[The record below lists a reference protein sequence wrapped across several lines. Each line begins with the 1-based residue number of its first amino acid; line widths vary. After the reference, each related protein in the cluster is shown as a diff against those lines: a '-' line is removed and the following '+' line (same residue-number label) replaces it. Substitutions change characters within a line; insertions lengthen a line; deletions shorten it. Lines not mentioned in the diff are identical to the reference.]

1 MNDDV
6 TDQDIDTAGT
16 EADEGHRARIR
27 KHDVEPHDPTATPLG
42 AEPGSAAERTAH
54 EGVTDRGDAAGN
66 EGPPRS
72 PLTPERMH
80 RAEDDARARATSPD
94 FSERPDRA
102 TRETPHET
110 GDR

>member
-16 EADEGHRARIR
+16 EADAEHRARLR
-27 KHDVEPHDPTATPLG
+27 ELDVEPHDPTATPLG
-42 AEPGSAAERTAH
+42 AVPGSAADRSAH
-54 EGVTDRGDAAGN
+54 AGETGRGDAAGN

-80 RAEDDARARATSPD
+80 RAEDDARARARSRD
-94 FSERPDRA
+94 FSEQPDRA
-102 TRETPHET
+102 TKETQRER
-110 GDR
+110 DQR